1 MSGRI
6 ISAADACA
14 RCAGQLTFRPVKAIL
29 ILRREVFFVKKK
41 RNSLRATLA
50 AAHRALR
57 HKRTV
62 AAVYFAL
69 RFLVIVVMVAQ
80 FFNRDFESV
89 FLCGLTLVLFLLP
102 TVFERALMIDLPNTM
117 EIIIMLFIFAAEILG
132 EISSFYT
139 TFKHWDTIL
148 HTVNGFLCAA
158 IGFALV
164 DMLNRTDKFSL
175 SLSPVF
181 MSIVA
186 FCFSM
191 TIGVLWEFF
200 ECAMDQLLF
209 LDMQK
214 DTVINT
220 ISSVMLDP
228 SGLNNRVMI
237 PDIVDTIVVTADG
250 QQISLGLGGYLDVGI
265 LDTMKDLFV
274 NFIGAA
280 VFSLIGYFYVKSRG
294 QGKFASRFIPQVLDI
309 QPEDIDQ
316 RQSKIG
322 TRLKNFHGKKE

>member
-1 MSGRI
+1 MTKKKKGLRAVL
-6 ISAADACA
+6 SAAHDA
-14 RCAGQLTFRPVKAIL
+14 
-29 ILRREVFFVKKK
+29 LRR
-41 RNSLRATLA
+41 
-50 AAHRALR
+50 
-57 HKRTV
+57 KRTV
-62 AAVYFAL
+62 AVVYFTL
-69 RFLVIVVMVAQ
+69 RILVIVMMVAQ
-80 FFNRDFESV
+80 FFNGDFESV
-89 FLCGLTLVLFLLP
+89 FLCALTLVLFLLP

-139 TFKHWDTIL
+139 TFKGWDTIL
-148 HTVNGFLCAA
+148 HTLNGFLCAA

-164 DMLNRTDKFSL
+164 DMLNRTEKFSL

-200 ECAMDQLLF
+200 ECGMDQLMA

-214 DTVINT
+214 DAVVHS

-228 SGLNNRVMI
+228 TGKNNRVLI
-237 PDIVDTIVVTADG
+237 ENIVDTIVVTADG
-250 QQISLGLGGYLDVGI
+250 RQISLGLGGYLDIGI

-274 NFIGAA
+274 NFIGAV
-280 VFSLIGYFYVKSRG
+280 VFSVIGYFYVKTRG
-294 QGKFASRFIPQVLDI
+294 KGKFASRFIPQVVEV
-309 QPEDIDQ
+309 QPEEIDP
-316 RQSKIG
+316 RQPK
-322 TRLKNFHGKKE
+322 FFKKTKKTSLPEE

>member
-1 MSGRI
+1 M
-6 ISAADACA
+6 
-14 RCAGQLTFRPVKAIL
+14 AG
-29 ILRREVFFVKKK
+29 KKK
-41 RNSLRATLA
+41 GVRAVLTN
-50 AAHRALR
+50 AHRALR
-57 HKRTV
+57 RKRTV
-62 AAVYFAL
+62 AVVYFTL
-69 RFLVIVVMVAQ
+69 RFLVIAVMVAQ
-80 FFNRDFESV
+80 FFNGDFESV
-89 FLCGLTLVLFLLP
+89 FLCGMTLVLFLLP

-139 TFKHWDTIL
+139 TFRGWDTIL
-148 HTVNGFLCAA
+148 HTINGFLCAA

-164 DMLNRTDKFSL
+164 DMLNRTEKFSL

-200 ECAMDQLLF
+200 ECGMDQLLL

-214 DTVINT
+214 DTVVNT

-228 SGLNNRVMI
+228 AGGNSRVMI
-237 PDIVDTIVVTADG
+237 QDIVETIVVTGDG
-250 QQISLGLGGYLDVGI
+250 QQIALGLGGYLDIGI

-274 NFIGAA
+274 NFIGAV
-280 VFSLIGYFYVKSRG
+280 VFSFIGYFYVKSRG
-294 QGKFASRFIPQVLDI
+294 KGKFASRFIPQVV
-309 QPEDIDQ
+309 EV
-316 RQSKIG
+316 
-322 TRLKNFHGKKE
+322 

>member
-1 MSGRI
+1 MPKKRRGVRAVLST
-6 ISAADACA
+6 AHNA
-14 RCAGQLTFRPVKAIL
+14 
-29 ILRREVFFVKKK
+29 LRRKQ
-41 RNSLRATLA
+41 
-50 AAHRALR
+50 
-57 HKRTV
+57 TV
-62 AAVYFAL
+62 AVVYFTL
-69 RFLVIVVMVAQ
+69 RFLVIAVMVAQ
-80 FFNRDFESV
+80 FFNGDFESV
-89 FLCGLTLVLFLLP
+89 FLCALTLVLFLLP

-139 TFKHWDTIL
+139 TFKSWDTIL
-148 HTVNGFLCAA
+148 HTLNGFLCAA
-158 IGFALV
+158 IGFTLV
-164 DMLNRTDKFSL
+164 DMLNRTEKFSL

-200 ECAMDQLLF
+200 ECGMDQLMM

-214 DTVINT
+214 DTVVHS

-228 SGLNNRVMI
+228 SGRNNRVLI
-237 PDIVDTIVVTADG
+237 ENIVDTIVVTADG

-274 NFIGAA
+274 NFIGAV
-280 VFSLIGYFYVKSRG
+280 VFSIIGYFYVKTRG
-294 QGKFASRFIPQVLDI
+294 QGKFASRFIPQVVEV
-309 QPEDIDQ
+309 QPEDIDP
-316 RQSKIG
+316 RQPKFF
-322 TRLKNFHGKKE
+322 KKGKKSPPPKE

>member
-1 MSGRI
+1 MAKQKQGIR
-6 ISAADACA
+6 AA
-14 RCAGQLTFRPVKAIL
+14 
-29 ILRREVFFVKKK
+29 
-41 RNSLRATLA
+41 LA
-50 AAHRALR
+50 AAHDALR
-57 HKRTV
+57 RKRTV
-62 AAVYFAL
+62 AVVYFTL
-69 RFLVIVVMVAQ
+69 RLLVIAVMVAQ
-80 FFNRDFESV
+80 FFNGDFESV

-139 TFKHWDTIL
+139 TFKGWDTIL
-148 HTVNGFLCAA
+148 HTLNGFLCAA

-164 DMLNRTDKFSL
+164 DMLNRTEKFSL

-200 ECAMDQLLF
+200 ECGMDQLMM

-214 DTVINT
+214 DAVVHS

-228 SGLNNRVMI
+228 SGLNNRVLI
-237 PDIVDTIVVTADG
+237 KDIVDTIVVTADG
-250 QQISLGLGGYLDVGI
+250 QQISLGLGGYLDIGI

-274 NFIGAA
+274 NFIGAV
-280 VFSLIGYFYVKSRG
+280 VFSVIGYFYVKTWG
-294 QGKFASRFIPQVLDI
+294 QGKFASRFIPRVVEV
-309 QPEDIDQ
+309 QPEDINP
-316 RQSKIG
+316 RQPK
-322 TRLKNFHGKKE
+322 FGKKAKKFQGPKE

>member
-1 MSGRI
+1 MAKKKKGLRAVL
-6 ISAADACA
+6 SAAHDA
-14 RCAGQLTFRPVKAIL
+14 
-29 ILRREVFFVKKK
+29 LRRKQ
-41 RNSLRATLA
+41 
-50 AAHRALR
+50 
-57 HKRTV
+57 TV
-62 AAVYFAL
+62 AVVYFTL
-69 RFLVIVVMVAQ
+69 RFLVIAVMAAQ
-80 FFNRDFESV
+80 FFNGDFESV
-89 FLCGLTLVLFLLP
+89 FLCALTLVLFLLP

-139 TFKHWDTIL
+139 TFKGWDTIL
-148 HTVNGFLCAA
+148 HTLNGFLCAA

-164 DMLNRTDKFSL
+164 DMLNRTEKFSL

-200 ECAMDQLLF
+200 ECGMDQLMM

-214 DTVINT
+214 DAVVHS

-228 SGLNNRVMI
+228 SGRNNRVLI
-237 PDIVDTIVVTADG
+237 DHIVDTVVVTADG
-250 QQISLGLGGYLDVGI
+250 QQISLGLGGYLDIGL

-274 NFIGAA
+274 NFIGAV
-280 VFSLIGYFYVKSRG
+280 VFSVIGYFYVKTRG
-294 QGKFASRFIPQVLDI
+294 KGKFARRFIPQVVEI
-309 QPEDIDQ
+309 QPEDLAP
-316 RQSKIG
+316 RQPKFF
-322 TRLKNFHGKKE
+322 KKGKKSPPPEE